1 MIRLTAFVQQRGTGA
16 RDEDSRESREISV
29 DAETY
34 AEAKRSILE
43 QLPDGWV
50 VGSFRVA

>member
-29 DAETY
+29 DAESY
-34 AEAKRSILE
+34 AEVKRSILE